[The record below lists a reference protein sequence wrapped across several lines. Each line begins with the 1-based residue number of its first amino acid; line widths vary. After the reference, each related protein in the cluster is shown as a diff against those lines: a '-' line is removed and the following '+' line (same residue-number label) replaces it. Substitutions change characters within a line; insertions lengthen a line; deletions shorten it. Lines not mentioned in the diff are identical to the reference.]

1 MIPAFVCLAALNQ
14 KAPTVDYS
22 VPLGASTQF
31 HETVLQIKTKLAAKD
46 FGGASSLA
54 KSLPQSVIT
63 YRFNFNKVPKD
74 SLDSFKQSSS
84 FAIASWQKSL
94 DGKATLVE
102 SKNGVPNILV
112 SFEPVLQKT
121 PDTNEVPGVA
131 LFFGASASEP
141 KVEAVVALKR
151 TAQLVETTPTEAFN
165 EVMYGIGSYLGL
177 APSPVPGSAM
187 GRVNG
192 RMAALNLVARD
203 EGFVAESN
211 LRLAKALRVAALS
224 KIVVKPTRPQLSV
237 SDRVLQFKPAFQ
249 GDTVY
254 EFVTV
259 TNKGDA
265 PLNLKAF
272 GDCSCIS
279 GDVLPVLKPGESTAL
294 KGRYRTE
301 ELVGDIEHNVV
312 LISNDPDQPS
322 QKFAAKIRVEPR
334 AEVIYPTSD
343 TLVLDGGDKK
353 LTFYIH
359 SAEPIKWNILKAQL
373 VPLDSKVIY
382 EPFEGDVTDWRAGGK
397 LKHVKGYKV
406 TTDFTALKDEQVFGR
421 IAMTVYA
428 ALSNPNL
435 KLVRAPIYIQKGIVA
450 QPERIYLGA
459 PTGPSETFFVVSRPG
474 KPFKI
479 LSATSDSKHVSVQ
492 VVSNKLGAEYRMSVK
507 YDGKAPEHRLDT
519 QIRIATDS
527 DKQPTIILP
536 LTTAQS

>member
-1 MIPAFVCLAALNQ
+1 M
-14 KAPTVDYS
+14 
-22 VPLGASTQF
+22 GAS
-31 HETVLQIKTKLAAKD
+31 A
-46 FGGASSLA
+46 LA
-54 KSLPQSVIT
+54 KALPQSVIT
-63 YRFNFNKVPKD
+63 YRFNYSKVPKD
-74 SLDSFKQSSS
+74 LQESFRDSTS
-84 FAIASWQKSL
+84 FAIASWQKNL

-102 SKNGVPNILV
+102 AKKGVPNVLI

-131 LFFGASASEP
+131 LFYGASASEP
-141 KVEAVVALKR
+141 NVEAVVALRR
-151 TAQLVETTPTEAFN
+151 TAQLIETSATEAFN

-192 RMAALNLVARD
+192 RMMGLNLVGKD
-203 EGFVAESN
+203 ESFVAEAN
-211 LRLAKALRVAALS
+211 LKLAKALRVAALS
-224 KIVVKPTRPQLSV
+224 KTVVKPTKPQLAV
-237 SDRVLQFKPAFQ
+237 SDRVLQFKSAFQ

-254 EFVTV
+254 QFVTV

-265 PLNLKAF
+265 PLRMKAF

-279 GDVLPVLKPGESTAL
+279 GDVLSELKPGESTAL
-294 KGRYRTE
+294 KGRYRTD
-301 ELVGDIEHNVV
+301 ELVGDVQHNVV
-312 LISNDPDQPS
+312 LISNDPEQPT
-322 QKFAAKIRVEPR
+322 QKFPAKIHVEPR

-343 TLVLDGGDKK
+343 TLILDGGERK

-359 SAEPIKWNILKAQL
+359 SAEPIKWNILAAQL
-373 VPLDSKVIY
+373 IPLDSKVLY
-382 EPFEGDVTDWRAGGK
+382 EPFEGDVTDWKTGGQT
-397 LKHVKGYKV
+397 KHVKGYKV
-406 TTDFTALKDEQVFGR
+406 TTDFTSLKDEQVFGR

-435 KLVRAPIYIQKGIVA
+435 KLVRAPIFIQKGIVA

-459 PTGPSETFFVVSRPG
+459 PTGPAETVFVLSRPG

-479 LSATSDSKHVSVQ
+479 VSATSDSKYVSVQ
-492 VVSNKLGAEYRMSVK
+492 VVSNKQNGEYRISVK

-519 QIRIATDS
+519 QIRITTDS
-527 DKQPTIILP
+527 EKQPTIIIP